1 MLRSRNCP
9 DVWCAQLLTPV
20 AVAHDVG
27 FSSVSEPL
35 PDAPADPGRP
45 AASAAILEDVPE
57 ALAPQLRAQF
67 SATFSVLRTV
77 FGRYQ
82 SILRSEGCARSLRP
96 ECWRLWFAVDSPACL
111 CRKLDFDDLL
121 VYGVQL
127 LEAVP
132 AVATVISSSCQH
144 LLVDE
149 FQDTNELQYRIVRG
163 MTRVHG
169 NVFVV
174 GDPFQA
180 RCFACMCVCFQVVS
194 LICLRSA
201 STRGDL
207 RHLKT

>member
-1 MLRSRNCP
+1 ML
-9 DVWCAQLLTPV
+9 AAL
-20 AVAHDVG
+20 VG
-27 FSSVSEPL
+27 
-35 PDAPADPGRP
+35 
-45 AASAAILEDVPE
+45 
-57 ALAPQLRAQF
+57 
-67 SATFSVLRTV
+67 
-77 FGRYQ
+77 
-82 SILRSEGCARSLRP
+82 
-96 ECWRLWFAVDSPACL
+96 VDSPACL

-132 AVATVISSSCQH
+132 AVATAISSSCQH

-180 RCFACMCVCFQVVS
+180 RQCSCICANICLFVFIHFVFACGVFH
-194 LICLRSA
+194 SA
-201 STRGDL
+201 STRGGSQ
-207 RHLKT
+207 RLKT